1 MDSVLN
7 NIYFMPIKAFSKFI
21 RLQNNLIEL
30 RINRFDFS
38 FQDIL
43 NDNVQIL
50 YINYEKELST
60 LEYKNNNPEGKLNL
74 FPNLVVLN
82 LGSEQKY
89 IKFFKKE
96 EIPNNFKKANIIL
109 KYCNKGDFISK
120 FKNKFKKYKKELNI
134 ERIGSNNHDDIENE
148 DEEDEYEENYEKDY
162 EYEYGDE
169 YD

>member
-1 MDSVLN
+1 MISVFK
-7 NIYFMPIKAFSKFI
+7 IFF
-21 RLQNNLIEL
+21 
-30 RINRFDFS
+30 
-38 FQDIL
+38 

-60 LEYKNNNPEGKLNL
+60 LEYRNNNPEGKLNL

-96 EIPNNFKKANIIL
+96 EIPKNFKKANIIL

-120 FKNKFKKYKKELNI
+120 LKNKFKKYKKELNI
-134 ERIGSNNHDDIENE
+134 ERIGFNNYNNEENE
-148 DEEDEYEENYEKDY
+148 DEYED
-162 EYEYGDE
+162 EYGDE